1 MIGQSD
7 LKVAVFPGDGIGT
20 EIIDFCLKVL
30 EKVQKKVGGFK
41 LSFEI
46 LPAGAAHYLE
56 TGVDIT
62 DENMRKAGEAD
73 AILLA
78 GMGLPDVRYP
88 DGTEIAPHL
97 TMRIEFDL
105 YAGVRPCKVYP
116 NVPTPLRDPRAAN
129 IDFVVLRECT
139 EGLFA
144 SVGKGE
150 VIDDREA
157 RETLVIT
164 RSTCEKFFDFG
175 FKLARKRK
183 LHGGEGLVTCVD
195 KSNVFRAYAFFRKIF
210 NERAALFPDIKTNY
224 NFIDAQCLYLVRNPW
239 DYDVLVAENM
249 FADVLSDLGGG
260 IIGGMGM
267 APCAELGDEHGLFQ
281 PAHGTAPDIAGQN
294 KANPIAMFLS
304 AALMLDWLG
313 ERHGIEALENAAA
326 TLRTAVETGFAKN
339 KLKPVEFGGPH
350 GTGEITRTV
359 IDSIKC

>member
-1 MIGQSD
+1 MTTPSD
-7 LKVAVFPGDGIGT
+7 LKIAVFPGDGIGT
-20 EIIDFCLKVL
+20 EIIDVCRQVL
-30 EKVQKKVGGFK
+30 EKVEKKTGGYH
-41 LSFEI
+41 LNFET
-46 LPAGAAHYLE
+46 LPAGAAYYLE

-88 DGTEIAPHL
+88 DGTEITPHL
-97 TMRIEFDL
+97 TMRTEFNL

-116 NVPTPLRDPRAAN
+116 NVPTPLGDPRAAE

-164 RSTCEKFFDFG
+164 RPICEKFFDFG
-175 FKLARKRK
+175 FKLAQKRK
-183 LHGGEGLVTCVD
+183 ARGYKGVVTCVD

-210 NERAALFPDIKTNY
+210 NERAESFPDIDVNY

-281 PAHGTAPDIAGQN
+281 PAHGTAPDIAGQD

-304 AALMLDWLG
+304 AAMMLDWLG
-313 ERHGIEALENAAA
+313 ERHGIEALENGAEI
-326 TLRTAVETGFAKN
+326 LETAIETGFRGNRIQPA
-339 KLKPVEFGGPH
+339 EFGGPH
-350 GTGEITRTV
+350 GTQEVTRT
-359 IDSIKC
+359 ILDLI

>member
-1 MIGQSD
+1 MTVQSD
-7 LKVAVFPGDGIGT
+7 LKIAVFPGDGIGS
-20 EIIDFCLKVL
+20 EITDVCLKVL
-30 EKVQKKVGGFK
+30 DEVEKKVSGFH
-41 LSFEI
+41 LDFEI
-46 LPAGAAHYLE
+46 LPAGAAYYLM

-62 DENMRKAGEAD
+62 DESMRKAGEAD

-78 GMGLPDVRYP
+78 GMGLPDIRYP
-88 DGTEIAPHL
+88 DGTEITPHL
-97 TMRIEFDL
+97 TMRTEFNL
-105 YAGVRPCKVYP
+105 YAGIRPCKVYP
-116 NVPTPLRDPRAAN
+116 NVPIPLRDPRAAE

-164 RSTCEKFFDFG
+164 RPICEKLFDYG

-183 LHGGEGLVTCVD
+183 ERGGKGLLTCVD

-210 NERAALFPDIKTNY
+210 NERAALFPDIDVNY

-267 APCAELGDEHGLFQ
+267 APCAELGDDHGLFQ
-281 PAHGTAPDIAGQN
+281 PAHGTAPDIAGQD
-294 KANPIAMFLS
+294 KANPTAMFLS
-304 AALMLDWLG
+304 AAMMLDWLG
-313 ERHGIEALENAAA
+313 ERHGDSALDNAAN
-326 TLRTAVETGFAKN
+326 LLEKAVEKGFVENRIQPA
-339 KLKPVEFGGPH
+339 EFGGSQ
-350 GTGEITRTV
+350 GTREVTSAVLDLI
-359 IDSIKC
+359 

>member
-1 MIGQSD
+1 MTVQSD
-7 LKVAVFPGDGIGT
+7 LKIAVFPGDGIGS
-20 EIIDFCLKVL
+20 EIIDVCLKVL
-30 EKVQKKVGGFK
+30 EKVEKKVGGFH
-41 LSFEI
+41 LNFEI
-46 LPAGAAHYLE
+46 LSAGAAYYLE

-88 DGTEIAPHL
+88 DGTEITPHL
-97 TMRIEFDL
+97 TMRTEFNL
-105 YAGVRPCKVYP
+105 YAGVRPCRVYP
-116 NVPTPLRDPRAAN
+116 NVPTPLGDPRAAD

-144 SVGKGE
+144 SAGKGE
-150 VIDDREA
+150 VIDDQEA

-164 RSTCEKFFDFG
+164 RPICEKFFDFG
-175 FKLARKRK
+175 FNLAQKRK
-183 LHGGEGLVTCVD
+183 ERGAKGMVTCVD

-210 NERAALFPDIKTNY
+210 NERAARFPDIEVNY

-260 IIGGMGM
+260 LIGGMGM

-281 PAHGTAPDIAGQN
+281 PAHGTAPDIAGQD

-304 AALMLDWLG
+304 AAMMLDWLG
-313 ERHGIEALENAAA
+313 ERHGIEALENAAKV
-326 TLRTAVETGFAKN
+326 LETAVETGFADN
-339 KLKPVEFGGPH
+339 RIQPMEFGGPH
-350 GTGEITRTV
+350 GTREVTRT
-359 IDSIKC
+359 ILDLI

>member
-1 MIGQSD
+1 MTAERD
-7 LKVAVFPGDGIGT
+7 FKVAVFPGDGIGV
-20 EIIDFCLKVL
+20 EIIDVCLKVL
-30 EKVQKKVGGFK
+30 EKVEKKVGGFH

-46 LPAGAAHYLE
+46 LPAGVAHYLE

-88 DGTEIAPHL
+88 DGTEITPHL
-97 TMRIEFDL
+97 TMRTEFDL

-116 NVPTPLRDPRAAN
+116 NVPTPLRDPRAAD

-144 SVGKGE
+144 SLGKGE

-164 RSTCEKFFDFG
+164 RPACEKFFDFG
-175 FKLARKRK
+175 FKLAQKRK
-183 LHGGEGLVTCVD
+183 VRGGKGLVTCVD

-210 NERAALFPDIKTNY
+210 DERAALFPDINVNY

-281 PAHGTAPDIAGQN
+281 PAHGTAPEIEGQD

-304 AALMLDWLG
+304 AAMMLDWLG
-313 ERHGIEALENAAA
+313 ERHSIAPMKIAAKMLE
-326 TLRTAVETGFAKN
+326 TAIETGFAQN
-339 KLKPVEFGGPH
+339 KIQPAEFGGPQ
-350 GTGEITRTV
+350 GTLEVTRTV
-359 IDSIKC
+359 FDFI

>member
-1 MIGQSD
+1 MAVQSD
-7 LKVAVFPGDGIGT
+7 LKIAVFPGDGIGK
-20 EIIDFCLKVL
+20 EITDLCLKVL
-30 EKVQKKVGGFK
+30 EKVEKKIGGYH
-41 LSFEI
+41 LNFET
-46 LPAGAAHYLE
+46 LPAGAAYYLKS
-56 TGVDIT
+56 GVDIS

-78 GMGLPDVRYP
+78 GMGLPDVRKP
-88 DGTEIAPHL
+88 DGTEITPHL
-97 TMRIEFDL
+97 TMRTEFNL

-116 NVPTPLRDPRAAN
+116 NVPTPLKDPRAAN
-129 IDFVVLRECT
+129 INFVVMRECT

-150 VIDDREA
+150 VIDDTEA

-164 RSTCEKFFDFG
+164 RPVCEKFFDFS
-175 FKLARKRK
+175 FKLAQKRK
-183 LHGGEGLVTCVD
+183 ARGSKGLVTCVD

-210 NERAALFPDIKTNY
+210 DERAELFPEIDTNH

-267 APCAELGDEHGLFQ
+267 ASCAELGDEHGLFQ
-281 PAHGTAPDIAGQN
+281 PAHGTAPDIAG
-294 KANPIAMFLS
+294 KDMANPIAIFLS

-313 ERHGIEALENAAA
+313 QRHGVQALEDAAGIIEK
-326 TLRTAVETGFAKN
+326 AVEAGFSQRKIQ
-339 KLKPVEFGGPH
+339 PVEFGGSH
-350 GTGEITRTV
+350 GTKKVTRT
-359 IDSIKC
+359 ILDLI